1 MLLFIGLKI
10 CTFKIIL
17 FFQLKIKNFSQI
29 LFIKKFLYLDYI
41 FNIIINLIYNNII
54 DLKKIINLILTYFLQ
69 K

>member
-54 DLKKIINLILTYFLQ
+54 DLKK
-69 K
+69 